1 MAGLRPAFPLR
12 IMRESSSTLNGDLR
26 NPHGRQNKIPLSH
39 HGDSCTT
46 AYSVMGKALRPLPQS
61 AGEGWDGVQTG
72 DIDNTW
78 TGHMGNTLQSLAGA
92 TLNVA
97 EVPYHRSTL

>member
-1 MAGLRPAFPLR
+1 MQNSSEGDGIAILPLARDCVFPSPRRRPLHTP
-12 IMRESSSTLNGDLR
+12 
-26 NPHGRQNKIPLSH
+26 
-39 HGDSCTT
+39 
-46 AYSVMGKALRPLPQS
+46 YSVTGGGGGGGGKALRPLPQS

>member
-1 MAGLRPAFPLR
+1 MQNSSEGDGIAILPLARDCVFPSPRWRL
-12 IMRESSSTLNGDLR
+12 LR
-26 NPHGRQNKIPLSH
+26 NCL
-39 HGDSCTT
+39 
-46 AYSVMGKALRPLPQS
+46 SVMGKALRPLPQS
-61 AGEGWDGVQTG
+61 AGEGWDGVRTG

-78 TGHMGNTLQSLAGA
+78 TGHMGNTLQSLADA